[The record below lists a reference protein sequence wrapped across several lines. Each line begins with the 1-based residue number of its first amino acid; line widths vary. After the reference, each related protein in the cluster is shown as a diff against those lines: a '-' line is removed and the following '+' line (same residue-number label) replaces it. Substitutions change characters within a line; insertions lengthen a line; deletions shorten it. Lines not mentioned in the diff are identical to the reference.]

1 MVHVL
6 YFWFLGKSPS
16 IQQSDFLC
24 VSFWDILSPNQLKL
38 TLMIQVMIIAVIKV
52 MMYVVIIVKELE

>member
-1 MVHVL
+1 MSIGFV
-6 YFWFLGKSPS
+6 FL
-16 IQQSDFLC
+16 
-24 VSFWDILSPNQLKL
+24 FWDILSPNQLKL